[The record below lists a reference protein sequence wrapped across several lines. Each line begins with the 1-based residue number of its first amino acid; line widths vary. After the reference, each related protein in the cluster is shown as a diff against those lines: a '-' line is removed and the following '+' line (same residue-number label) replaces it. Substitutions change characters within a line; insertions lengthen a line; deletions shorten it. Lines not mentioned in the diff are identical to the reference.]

1 MKCDQQEIACL
12 ASTGC
17 HTAEISA
24 QCSNN
29 DATHLCDF
37 DGTTSGHNGSEER
50 SLPLDDT
57 QLRDSDAMHWSS
69 AHIDD
74 DEEPPLDDFG
84 DCDATYWS
92 YGRNDDEDP
101 PLAPGCAQEDP
112 DVLSTYDIMALTVNF
127 AVEFGLPWRGVE
139 ALQKLICHILRRKDV
154 PATKHLFKKFVGA
167 GIEAARFHFYCDECM
182 ASISETSGRLVE
194 RNSQEGQCREC
205 GKPYS
210 GREMMRDGQFFVSL
224 PLQRQLS
231 SQLADKEVASALLDR
246 LNVINQNPG
255 EVESKADLTDGDMYR
270 RIRKEISEHDLTLTL
285 NADGAPIFKSSN
297 YSMWPVQVVV
307 NELPRHM
314 RQDNVLVPLLWYGQ
328 SRPDM
333 TLLLGSFVKQMDE
346 LGLDGVSWTVG
357 TQTIHSKVSLLSGP
371 YRPRPS
377 VL

>member
-1 MKCDQQEIACL
+1 MKCDQQDIACL

-17 HTAEISA
+17 HSAETSA

-29 DATHLCDF
+29 DVTQPCDF
-37 DGTTSGHNGSEER
+37 DGTISSDHNGSEER
-50 SLPLDDT
+50 SPPLDDDAT
-57 QLRDSDAMHWSS
+57 QLRDSNLNWSS
-69 AHIDD
+69 AHIDN

-92 YGRNDDEDP
+92 YGHNDDEEP
-101 PLAPGCAQEDP
+101 PPAPGCAQEDP
-112 DVLSTYDIMALTVNF
+112 DVLSPYDIMALTVNF
-127 AVEFGLPWRGVE
+127 AVQFGLPWRGGE
-139 ALQKLICHILRRKDV
+139 ALQKLICYILRRKDV
-154 PATKHLFKKFVGA
+154 PGTKHLFKKFVGA

-224 PLQRQLS
+224 PLQRQLT

-255 EVESKADLTDGDMYR
+255 EVESKADMTDGDMYR

-285 NADGAPIFKSSN
+285 MQMVHRYLS
-297 YSMWPVQVVV
+297 
-307 NELPRHM
+307 
-314 RQDNVLVPLLWYGQ
+314 RQTTACGQ
-328 SRPDM
+328 CR
-333 TLLLGSFVKQMDE
+333 
-346 LGLDGVSWTVG
+346 SW
-357 TQTIHSKVSLLSGP
+357 
-371 YRPRPS
+371 
-377 VL
+377 